1 MGFKSLH
8 AKLNK
13 HYKSMELK
21 EKEEENDEKHVKKLF
36 RKNQKIKRCLLT
48 LDLKPFRYV
57 KGKHSADREFHS
69 LVVRGKR
76 LLI

>member
-8 AKLNK
+8 AKLNN

-36 RKNQKIKRCLLT
+36 RKNPKNK
-48 LDLKPFRYV
+48 KVPFNSRP
-57 KGKHSADREFHS
+57 KA
-69 LVVRGKR
+69 
-76 LLI
+76 I